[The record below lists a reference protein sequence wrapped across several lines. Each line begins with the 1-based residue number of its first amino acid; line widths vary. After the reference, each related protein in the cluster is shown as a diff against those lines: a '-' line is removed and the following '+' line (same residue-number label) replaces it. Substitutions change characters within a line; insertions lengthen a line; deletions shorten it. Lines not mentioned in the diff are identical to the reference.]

1 MVTENHCHGSEGL
14 ELVVKEDENYTETTI
29 GKKKTELH
37 VVDKQVGGNLIT
49 FPSLNSL
56 TYNTK

>member
-1 MVTENHCHGSEGL
+1 MVTVNHCHGSEGL
-14 ELVVKEDENYTETTI
+14 ELVKKEDENYNETTI